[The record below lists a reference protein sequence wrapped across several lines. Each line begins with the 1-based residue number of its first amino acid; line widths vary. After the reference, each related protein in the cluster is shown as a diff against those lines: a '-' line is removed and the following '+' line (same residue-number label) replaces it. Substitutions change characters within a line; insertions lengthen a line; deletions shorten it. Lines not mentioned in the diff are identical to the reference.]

1 MKPTI
6 SWFFNGPLRWA
17 LSFKFI
23 PVRIS
28 PNNTKGMIK
37 EMKKILVAT
46 AIALTLAGCASS
58 GNQQLSKET
67 EVSVKSKLQ
76 EGKTTKA
83 EVKTTFGSPD
93 SVSYTDGG
101 NEIWKYAFAKV
112 KVNGTTFIPFYGLFH
127 NGTNGTKK
135 ELTILF
141 KDDVVA
147 KYTMAESAINTK
159 SGWAD

>member
-1 MKPTI
+1 
-6 SWFFNGPLRWA
+6 
-17 LSFKFI
+17 
-23 PVRIS
+23 
-28 PNNTKGMIK
+28 
-37 EMKKILVAT
+37 MKKIALAVIIATVLV
-46 AIALTLAGCASS
+46 GCASS
-58 GNQQLSKET
+58 GNQQLKNET
-67 EVSVKSKLQ
+67 ETSVQTKIQ

-83 EVKTTFGSPD
+83 EVKSYFGSPD
-93 SVSYTDGG
+93 AVSYTDGG
-101 NEIWKYAFAKV
+101 NEVWKYAFAKV

-141 KDDVVA
+141 KDDKVQ

>member
-1 MKPTI
+1 
-6 SWFFNGPLRWA
+6 
-17 LSFKFI
+17 
-23 PVRIS
+23 
-28 PNNTKGMIK
+28 
-37 EMKKILVAT
+37 MKKFLFAAMLAAT
-46 AIALTLAGCASS
+46 VAGCASS
-58 GNQQLSKET
+58 GNQKLKNET
-67 EVSVKSKLQ
+67 ETSVQNKIQ
-76 EGKTTKA
+76 QGKTTKA
-83 EVKTTFGSPD
+83 EVKSIFGSPD
-93 SVSYTDGG
+93 AVPYTDGG

-141 KDDVVA
+141 KDDKVQ

>member
-1 MKPTI
+1 
-6 SWFFNGPLRWA
+6 
-17 LSFKFI
+17 
-23 PVRIS
+23 
-28 PNNTKGMIK
+28 
-37 EMKKILVAT
+37 MKKFVLVAM
-46 AIALTLAGCASS
+46 AIATLVGCASS
-58 GNQQLSKET
+58 GNQQLKNET
-67 EVSVKSKLQ
+67 ETSVQNKIQ

-83 EVKTTFGSPD
+83 EVKSFFGSPD
-93 SVSYTDGG
+93 AVSYTDGG
-101 NEIWKYAFAKV
+101 SEIWKYSFANV

-141 KDDVVA
+141 KDDTVK

>member
-1 MKPTI
+1 MA
-6 SWFFNGPLRWA
+6 N
-17 LSFKFI
+17 
-23 PVRIS
+23 
-28 PNNTKGMIK
+28 
-37 EMKKILVAT
+37 ILFLETPAVWLVFCFLEQT
-46 AIALTLAGCASS
+46 YFSS
-58 GNQQLSKET
+58 II
-67 EVSVKSKLQ
+67 
-76 EGKTTKA
+76 
-83 EVKTTFGSPD
+83 
-93 SVSYTDGG
+93 YTDGG

-159 SGWAD
+159 SGWSD